1 MTTPP
6 RKPVKDD
13 AELIQVANLKPADH
27 EYSTATSNS
36 DALRRLERKMLGPS
50 WGKKRA
56 EFTGPR

>member
-36 DALRRLERKMLGPS
+36 DSLRALERKMLGPS